1 VKSSPAIVADIGGT
15 NARFAT
21 WIDGKLEKRWQ
32 RPCDGLTGLAEAVQL
47 YLDQADMTSRP
58 QRIAL
63 AVAGPADAD
72 KVIMTS
78 RTWSIS
84 AADLKALGF
93 SDVLLANDIGD
104 EGAPATGAPLVVVGP
119 GTGLGVA
126 VYTRQDDGGLA
137 LQTQGGHVGFA
148 PQDDVEATLL
158 SILRRSL
165 GRVSTEHILSGAGLV
180 RLHHALA
187 QMDGRQV
194 SETSAAAIGE
204 GAAIDAACRATPPSA
219 ATWPWPMAR
228 EVASSSA
235 AG

>member
-93 SDVLLANDIGD
+93 SDVLLANDFAALAHALPGLGPSQIRLIGD

-194 SETSAAAIGE
+194 S
-204 GAAIDAACRATPPSA
+204 
-219 ATWPWPMAR
+219 
-228 EVASSSA
+228 
-235 AG
+235 